1 MWKLLSVNTILVNIG
16 NYPLSYIECI
26 GTILYFASVFLIS
39 IKNIITWPVGI
50 ISVILY
56 GILFYQIQLYSD
68 MMEQLY
74 YLVIS
79 IIGWITWQKQKNK
92 RNEVMTEWS
101 KIHGIIAALLVT
113 AISTLLLSFCV
124 SRFHIWMPSIFP
136 EPASYPF
143 LDALTTVMSFVAM
156 YLTTIRKNE
165 SWIYWIIVDVIGIG
179 LYWIKDVRFIAIQY
193 VFLLGMA
200 VYGLMFWIRKKQ
212 PTIVLT

>member
-39 IKNIITWPVGI
+39 RKNIITWPVGI

-92 RNEVMTEWS
+92 HNEVMTEWS
-101 KIHGIIAALLVT
+101 KIHGIIAAALVT
-113 AISTLLLSFCV
+113 AIATLLLSFCV

-200 VYGLMFWIRKKQ
+200 VYGLAFWIRKKQ
-212 PTIVLT
+212 PTIVL

>member
-1 MWKLLSVNTILVNIG
+1 MWKLFDVNTIMVNIG

-92 RNEVMTEWS
+92 NNEVLTEWS
-101 KIHGIIAALLVT
+101 KMHGIIAAALVT
-113 AISTLLLSFCV
+113 AVATLLLSFCV
-124 SRFHIWMPSIFP
+124 SRFHLWMPSIFP

-179 LYWIKDVRFIAIQY
+179 LYWIKDVRFISLQY

>member
-1 MWKLLSVNTILVNIG
+1 MWKLLSINTIFINIG

-39 IKNIITWPVGI
+39 RKNILTWPVGI
-50 ISVILY
+50 LSVILY

-101 KIHGIIAALLVT
+101 KINGIIAALLVT
-113 AISTLLLSFCV
+113 VIATIALSFCV

-179 LYWIKDVRFIAIQY
+179 LYWIKDVRFIALQY
-193 VFLLGMA
+193 VFLLAMA

-212 PTIVLT
+212 PTIVI

>member
-200 VYGLMFWIRKKQ
+200 VYGLAFWIRKKQ
-212 PTIVLT
+212 PTIVL